1 MDFQTKLKALMAEYN
16 LGIQETKGL
25 TGDELEEAI
34 NNNEGMEQL
43 YQAITQLHQECMPK
57 PAAKVTVAAA
67 RKRVRV
73 PVTDIESSDT
83 EEDKTKEKT
92 KAKRAKKDPNAPKA
106 PKAPSTY
113 SMFTAQITKMHK
125 GDLAAA
131 DVKVKITLDKPTK
144 EMTVWLENPKAQR
157 LVNMKDNEMT
167 IGELLTVCQKIVND
181 ITGKIHAMKLSA
193 LMWCAIGN
201 KNPF

>member
-1 MDFQTKLKALMAEYN
+1 MDFQTKLKTLMAEYN

-67 RKRVRV
+67 RKRVRA
-73 PVTDIESSDT
+73 PVTDTEVDSEDT
-83 EEDKTKEKT
+83 EEDKTKEKP
-92 KAKRAKKDPNAPKA
+92 KNKRAKQEPKA

-125 GDLAAA
+125 GDLSDA
-131 DVKVKITLDKPTK
+131 DVKVKLTLDKPTK
-144 EMTVWLENPKAQR
+144 EMTIWLENPKAQR